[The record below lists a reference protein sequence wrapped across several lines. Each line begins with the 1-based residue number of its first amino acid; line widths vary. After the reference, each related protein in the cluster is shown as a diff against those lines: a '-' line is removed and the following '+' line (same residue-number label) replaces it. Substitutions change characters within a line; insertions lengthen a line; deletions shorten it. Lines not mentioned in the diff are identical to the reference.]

1 VFIYEKKVGLFGIC
15 CFKGWVEN
23 GSRKGKGLLTKS
35 LVKINAA
42 ARAILQED
50 GKDTS

>member
-1 VFIYEKKVGLFGIC
+1 MNEIAQNSIYKQFIQVT
-15 CFKGWVEN
+15 WTNPPN
-23 GSRKGKGLLTKS
+23 GSCPKMA

-50 GKDTS
+50 DKDPS